1 MSPNKIFVTRPS
13 LPSMDE
19 LMPMFNEVWESRIL
33 TNGGKFHATLETD
46 LCNYL
51 GVKHISLFNN
61 GTIALLAALKVL
73 NLSGEVIT
81 TPFTFVATTHCLRFL
96 NLSPVFVDIDPA
108 TFNIDPK
115 KIEAAITENTTAI
128 LGVHC
133 YGTPCQD
140 DEIRKIAQ
148 KYNLRVIYD
157 AAHAFGVTQN
167 ERSVFEY
174 GDICA
179 TSFHATKVFNTLEG
193 GAVITNSAELKLRID
208 NFKNFGISS
217 ETSIDQVGLNGKLSE
232 LNCCVG
238 ILQLKD
244 IDRNIKS
251 REVASK
257 LYKKILRHIPGIE
270 IPPDLFSVKHN
281 HSYFPILI
289 NSSSSLSR
297 DELYEF
303 LLKENIFSR
312 RYFYPLISNITEY
325 SSLISSNK
333 TNLAVANLISEQ
345 ILCLPIYS
353 DMDEETIIRIC
364 SAIKLGLTA

>member
-1 MSPNKIFVTRPS
+1 MSSDKVYVTRPS
-13 LPSMDE
+13 LPAIDE
-19 LMPMFNEVWESRIL
+19 LIPMLNEVWESRIL
-33 TNGGKFHATLETD
+33 TNGGKFHVALEAG

-81 TPFTFVATTHCLRFL
+81 TPFTFVATTHCLRLL

-133 YGTPCQD
+133 YGSPCQD

-148 KYNLRVIYD
+148 KYNLRVVYD
-157 AAHAFGVTQN
+157 AAHAFGVTKN
-167 ERSVFEY
+167 GRSVFEY

-193 GAVITNSAELKLRID
+193 GAVITNSAELKSQID

-217 ETSIDQVGLNGKLSE
+217 ETSIDQVGLNGKLNE

-238 ILQLKD
+238 ILQLKE
-244 IDRNIKS
+244 INRNIKS
-251 REVASK
+251 REDASQLYRKK
-257 LYKKILRHIPGIE
+257 LQGIPGIE
-270 IPPDLFSVKHN
+270 IPLGPFEVKN
-281 HSYFPILI
+281 NYSYFPVLVKP
-289 NSSSSLSR
+289 SSRLSR
-297 DELYEF
+297 NELYEF
-303 LLKENIFSR
+303 LNKENIFSR
-312 RYFYPLISNITEY
+312 KYFYPLISNIAEY
-325 SSLISSNK
+325 SSLASSNK
-333 TNLAVANLISEQ
+333 ANLVTANIISEQ
-345 ILCLPIYS
+345 VLCLPIYS
-353 DMDEETIIRIC
+353 DMDEATITRIC
-364 SAIKLGLTA
+364 YYIKLALAT